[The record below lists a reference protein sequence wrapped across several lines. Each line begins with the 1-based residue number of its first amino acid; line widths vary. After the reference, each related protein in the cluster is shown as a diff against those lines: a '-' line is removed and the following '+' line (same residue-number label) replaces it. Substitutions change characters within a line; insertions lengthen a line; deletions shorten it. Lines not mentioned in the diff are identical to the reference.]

1 MALHPKQLEA
11 FYKVMCTGSMT
22 LAAEMLKVS
31 QPAVSRLIKDL
42 EATLSIRLFR
52 REGNRLIPGDEARR
66 LFREVERFYR
76 GIESIE
82 LIANDLKAARVGT
95 LRIATISA
103 LGLGFLSD
111 GIGAFSKAHP
121 QVIVSLDI
129 CPSQGVLE
137 LVTANQVDI
146 GYVGFI
152 GAEYPGVDFFPQPD
166 AAVVCVLPHNHVLA
180 EQDTVNITDLEG
192 QPIISLRSDSPLRMR
207 VEMALKAADVK
218 YRPVM
223 ETTHALSACS
233 LVASGLG
240 ITLADPFTAALLH
253 DPRVVCRPIVP
264 NIPYAFSMVF
274 PSHQPRPKVVDSFIR
289 EMKII
294 FDQHFSSI
302 TN

>member
-1 MALHPKQLEA
+1 M
-11 FYKVMCTGSMT
+11 
-22 LAAEMLKVS
+22 
-31 QPAVSRLIKDL
+31 
-42 EATLSIRLFR
+42 
-52 REGNRLIPGDEARR
+52 
-66 LFREVERFYR
+66 
-76 GIESIE
+76 ESIE

-129 CPSQGVLE
+129 CQSQGVLE

-166 AAVVCVLPHNHVLA
+166 AAVVCVLPHNHALA

-218 YRPVM
+218 YHPVM